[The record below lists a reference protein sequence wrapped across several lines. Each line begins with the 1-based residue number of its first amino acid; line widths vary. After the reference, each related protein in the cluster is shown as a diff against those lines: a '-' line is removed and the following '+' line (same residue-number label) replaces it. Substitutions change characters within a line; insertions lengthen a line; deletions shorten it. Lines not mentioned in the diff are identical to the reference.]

1 MILSLASST
10 SEMETITIFIIW
22 GYPTLPLI
30 YTESPSTKC
39 AFFRCTSIGNEINP
53 PKGTC

>member
-22 GYPTLPLI
+22 GYATLPLI